1 MSPCDHIQSAIGLL
15 QRAAANDDPP
25 AVRALIKLAIGD
37 AEKAYKATGETGSEP
52 NRPSAR
58 TAKTSRA
65 NIAGRWT
72 GNRS

>member
-15 QRAAANDDPP
+15 QRAAANDDVP
-25 AVRALIKLAIGD
+25 AARALIKLAIGD
-37 AEKAYKATGETGSEP
+37 AEKAYKITGETGSEP

-58 TAKTSRA
+58 TSRA

-72 GNRS
+72 GNRA